1 MLQWRMW
8 LPTRGFGMAV
18 LMSGRSEVAS
28 AQRCGSVTHT
38 PPSTSP
44 AADPRPERED
54 LGDNTDQREA
64 ATFLK
69 IRAGSPFARGS
80 HLILE
85 EDREQLIVC
94 VFALPQRKVRR
105 ID

>member
-1 MLQWRMW
+1 
-8 LPTRGFGMAV
+8 
-18 LMSGRSEVAS
+18 
-28 AQRCGSVTHT
+28 
-38 PPSTSP
+38 
-44 AADPRPERED
+44 
-54 LGDNTDQREA
+54 LGDITGQREA

-85 EDREQLIVC
+85 EDREQLIVF
-94 VFALPQRKVRR
+94 VFALPRKVRR